1 MTYIFEWVS
10 FHEKKNL
17 TDEII
22 ESPLKK
28 KSTSKKNKNKHAET
42 KRRT

>member
-1 MTYIFEWVS
+1 MGKLLW
-10 FHEKKNL
+10 KKNL

-28 KSTSKKNKNKHAET
+28 ESTSKKNKNTHTPKQNEELEYY
-42 KRRT
+42 

>member
-1 MTYIFEWVS
+1 M
-10 FHEKKNL
+10 KKYL

-28 KSTSKKNKNKHAET
+28 ENTQATTQTGT
-42 KRRT
+42 KIRN